1 MKKYLVIS
9 TLLCAALLSGCGNN
23 KEEEALMTQAI
34 AESSVTAESSSEK
47 AETVAGPEASSYESK
62 SDAEMNYQ
70 TPEDLSAV
78 VTGDAEKDAESY
90 YLTKAEKDAVELDI
104 ENLEARYRV
113 GELDRESFEAQRR
126 ELKYEEEKLDIKE
139 ELLEDALDLLYY
151 QEGLSLPEGEPDKL
165 MEEMRSLKLREHEL
179 ELREHELEADYRS
192 GNISRDEFI
201 SSRTEDIREEEELDR
216 KDELLEK
223 ALEMMGY
230 DD

>member
-1 MKKYLVIS
+1 MKKYLVVS

-113 GELDRESFEAQRR
+113 GELARESFEAQRR

-179 ELREHELEADYRS
+179 EADYRS

>member
-23 KEEEALMTQAI
+23 KEEAVMTQAI
-34 AESSVTAESSSEK
+34 AESSVTAEGSSEK
-47 AETVAGPEASSYESK
+47 AETVAGPESSSYESE
-62 SDAEMNYQ
+62 SDAETNYQ
-70 TPEDLSAV
+70 TAEDLSAV

-139 ELLEDALDLLYY
+139 ELLEDALDLIYY
-151 QEGLSLPEGEPDKL
+151 QEGLSLPEGDPDKL